1 MSCFI
6 IKQKEH
12 LKSRDLMDRLSNNVL
27 VFFLIESYFVGRTPY
42 MNLFTK
48 ELCLKIQYVN
58 EKLTFLPKI
67 MKLNTK

>member
-27 VFFLIESYFVGRTPY
+27 VFFFKLSNNVWAVPLYESLYKRALSKDTI
-42 MNLFTK
+42 
-48 ELCLKIQYVN
+48 CL
-58 EKLTFLPKI
+58 
-67 MKLNTK
+67 